1 MYNYM
6 YDFNVAE
13 LIEYQKNLICKKKIV
28 SRIAG
33 NGMIGIFYDD
43 NTGYQLNLSNR
54 KIRLFHLKNSRY
66 VYDEKRL
73 TRLQLFEA
81 FRDINSEFDLI
92 ETKTK

>member
-1 MYNYM
+1 MYNCM
-6 YDFNVAE
+6 YDFDVAE
-13 LIEYQKNLICKKKIV
+13 LIKYQKNLIRGKKIV
-28 SRIAG
+28 FRITSSEV
-33 NGMIGIFYDD
+33 IEVFYNN

-66 VYDEKRL
+66 VCDEKRL